1 MRTSTISPRA
11 LLGGL
16 MLFTSG
22 LSYAA
27 CSSDGGATTSTG
39 NQPVTASASGSGG
52 GSGASTTAGGTGGTS
67 GSTTSSSAGG
77 TGGAGGCFPGTPTT
91 NDQFLNSCNGQTC
104 QHYDNSQLTKL
115 STDGG
120 LPPLP

>member
-1 MRTSTISPRA
+1 MISPRA
-11 LLGGL
+11 FLTGLLL
-16 MLFTSG
+16 VTSG
-22 LSYAA
+22 LCYVA
-27 CSSDGGATTSTG
+27 CGSDSGTTTSTG
-39 NQPVTASASGSGG
+39 TEPVTASAS
-52 GSGASTTAGGTGGTS
+52 SGATGTTGSGTGGSSSTGTS
-67 GSTTSSSAGG
+67 SATSSSSGA
-77 TGGAGGCFPGTPTT
+77 GGAGGCFAGTPTT